1 MMELRTMV
9 RMNKTKRVIA
19 VTGLLAGLA
28 LGGTATFAQT
38 NAPPATV
45 NKGGAMM
52 DHQMPG
58 GQGGMMPGMM
68 MNGEMQQKMTRMM
81 DNCNRMMESMMQNKD
96 GAPVKNG

>member
-19 VTGLLAGLA
+19 MTGLLAGMA
-28 LGGTATFAQT
+28 LGGTAAFAQT
-38 NAPPATV
+38 NAPPATT

-52 DHQMPG
+52 DHQMPE

-81 DNCNRMMESMMQNKD
+81 DNCNRMMESVMQNKD
-96 GAPVKNG
+96 GAPAKNG